1 MVREVGR
8 GGMAVVF
15 LAHDLRHDRDVA
27 LKVLRPELAAT
38 LGPDR
43 FLQEIRL
50 AAGLA
55 HPNILPLHDSG
66 EADGCLYYVMPFVTG
81 ESLRDRLEAEGQL
94 PLVDA
99 LRIAREVADALEA
112 AHRAGVVHR
121 DIKPENI
128 LLLAGHAVVS
138 DFGIARAISAAGSQR
153 KHHSGGSRFE
163 TGHGMAVGTPDYMS
177 PEQAAGSAA
186 APIDGRSDIY
196 SLGCVLF
203 EMLTGE
209 PPAALTPPEG
219 PSAGPL
225 RPRDRLA
232 ELVAIRPS
240 VPAEVASV
248 VARMLAPLP
257 ADRFDS
263 AADLMDALAQ
273 PSGVWT
279 PRSLAARRRRRAGF
293 GAVVVALVAL
303 AVILLPKVFGA
314 GLDRSLYLVASFEH
328 RGAAAPALLDGD
340 KCELLL
346 HSAFTRWE
354 GVTVIGQP
362 LVNDSR
368 ARDDFQPSTLE
379 RALATAREYRSGWL
393 VWGQVWQF
401 EDSNVVRAG
410 LYDVRRGRAVRE
422 VTVKVALDLSDADVK
437 FTQLA
442 DSLLLGV
449 AGQPALRSGTI
460 STRNLPAFQ
469 AYADGHAALARWELE
484 LAAKAFTRA
493 LVADPQF
500 PQAALWLAQ
509 VQQWAGRPAGAWR
522 RPAALAAEAGER
534 LGPQERLMAAGIVS
548 LADRHFQEACSA
560 YHQMVARDS
569 TDYVG
574 WYGLGECR
582 IRDSL
587 VIRDPES
594 PSGWSFRASY
604 GAAANAY
611 ARALRLVPST
621 HVALGDTAFW
631 RLSRLLFTDRSAFRQ
646 GHAVARDTIRFG
658 AFPSL
663 EHDTLSFIPYPL
675 DEVLYDPRRFPAT
688 NAEAVQHNQTA
699 LRAVSEAWL
708 DAFPAS
714 PTVLETH
721 ALALETSGAVQSAG
735 SPQRSA
741 LDAVR
746 EARRLTRD
754 SVQAVRLAVAEARL
768 LLKLGD
774 YRGTRAII
782 DSLLLAVQDLT
793 PPLAALL
800 VGPALLVGRVNIAAA
815 LAPIGFRDSVMEFD
829 VREGAAV
836 MTPAWSL
843 LAYSS
848 MGGPADSIIALRRRV
863 LNAIDN
869 YVVPARRDAVRAG
882 TLNVAAV
889 QAFPT
894 MGISDRHRPS
904 AELTYLLATQT
915 AFARGDKAAVR
926 AALDSA
932 WIPRRAWRAW
942 TLTID
947 GTFLEASLY
956 AGVGDT
962 AASVRVLDAALNAPL
977 NLDTYTL
984 AWITLP
990 SSLVRAMILRARL
1003 AAATEDRPMAAR
1015 WASAVV
1021 DLWSNA
1027 DAEFRPVVDSMR
1039 ALMDSHRPRE

>member
-1 MVREVGR
+1 
-8 GGMAVVF
+8 MAVVF

-153 KHHSGGSRFE
+153 MHHSGGSRFE

-263 AADLMDALAQ
+263 AADLMEALAQ

-293 GAVVVALVAL
+293 GVVVVALVAL

-449 AGQPALRSGTI
+449 AGQPGLRSGTI

-484 LAAKAFTRA
+484 RAAKAFTRA

-509 VQQWAGRPAGAWR
+509 VQQWAGRPVSAWQR
-522 RPAALAAEAGER
+522 AAALAAGAGDR
-534 LGPQERLMAAGIVS
+534 LTAQERMMATGLVS
-548 LADRHFQEACSA
+548 LADRHYTEACTA
-560 YHQMVARDS
+560 YQQMVSRDS
-569 TDYVG
+569 TDYVA

-582 IRDSL
+582 YRDPL
-587 VIRDPES
+587 VIRDPAS
-594 PSGWSFRASY
+594 ASGWGFRSSY
-604 GAAANAY
+604 GAAADAY
-611 ARALRLVPST
+611 AHALRLVPST
-621 HVALGDTAFW
+621 SIAFGDTAFD
-631 RLSRLLFTDRSAFRQ
+631 RLSRLLFTERTVFRE
-646 GHAVARDTIRFG
+646 GYAMARDTIRFG

-663 EHDTLSFIPYPL
+663 LGDTLAFVPYPL
-675 DEVLYDPRRFPAT
+675 DAALGDPQNFPAS
-688 NAEAVQHNQTA
+688 NANAVHHNQNL
-699 LRAVSEAWL
+699 LRSITSAWM

-714 PTVLETH
+714 PSVLETH
-721 ALALETSGAVQSAG
+721 ALVLETSGTVQPAG
-735 SPQRSA
+735 SPKRSA

-746 EARRLTRD
+746 EARRFTHD
-754 SVQAVRLAVAEARL
+754 SIQALRLVIAEARL

-774 YRGTRAII
+774 YRGARAIA
-782 DSLLLAVQDLT
+782 DSILMAVKNPT

-800 VGPALLVGRVNIAAA
+800 VGPALLVGRVRDAAA
-815 LAPIGFRDSVMEFD
+815 LAPIGFGDSIMEFSLHERDAVMEPAWALLTYSSVGRPRDSI
-829 VREGAAV
+829 
-836 MTPAWSL
+836 L
-843 LAYSS
+843 
-848 MGGPADSIIALRRRV
+848 ALRQRV
-863 LNAIDN
+863 AAAIDN
-869 YVVPARRDAVRAG
+869 YVPPDRREAVRAA
-882 TLNVAAV
+882 TLDGPAV
-889 QAFPT
+889 LAFSELGVT
-894 MGISDRHRPS
+894 DRHRPGPGRV
-904 AELTYLLATQT
+904 ALLRIQLEA
-915 AFARGDKAAVR
+915 ARGNQRTVR
-926 AALDSA
+926 EALDSLWGA
-932 WIPRRAWRAW
+932 SRAWRMPST
-942 TLTID
+942 TLDATY
-947 GTFLEASLY
+947 LAASLY
-956 AGVGDT
+956 ANAGDT
-962 AASVRVLDAALNAPL
+962 AHAVQVLDAALNAPL
-977 NLDTYTL
+977 NMDTYTL

-990 SSLVRAMILRARL
+990 GNLVRAMILRARL
-1003 AAATEDRPMAAR
+1003 AAALGDSTRAAQ
-1015 WASAVV
+1015 WASGAVT
-1021 DLWSNA
+1021 LWSNA
-1027 DAEFRPVVDSMR
+1027 DAEFRPLVDSMR
-1039 ALMDSHRPRE
+1039 ALAASRRPHE